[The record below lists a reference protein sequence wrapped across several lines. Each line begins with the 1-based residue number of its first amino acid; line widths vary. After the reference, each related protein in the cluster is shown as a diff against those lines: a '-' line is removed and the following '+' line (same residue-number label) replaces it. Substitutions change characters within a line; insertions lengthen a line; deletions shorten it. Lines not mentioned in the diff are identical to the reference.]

1 MLKLKTILL
10 DLLECI
16 KLSSLIGCILI
27 LVSGIISL
35 IISKANRVSVLESIR
50 GILFVVGSIGLIIGA
65 MMLLKK
71 RSEKQSDYLE
81 DWKVK
86 YKVISLKQMIIVSS
100 SVLIIYGCLVD
111 WILFIVS

>member
-1 MLKLKTILL
+1 MLKLKAILL

-27 LVSGIISL
+27 LVSGLISV
-35 IISKANRVSVLESIR
+35 IVSKANRVSVLESIR
-50 GILFVVGSIGLIIGA
+50 GILFVIGSIGLIIGA

-86 YKVISLKQMIIVSS
+86 YKIISFKQMIIVSS
-100 SVLIIYGCLVD
+100 SILIIYGCLID
-111 WILFIVS
+111 WILFIIS